1 MQKVNFGTARL
12 LLPTTMNKTV
22 LHIES
27 SAKSTVDHDQLYGF
41 DLDGTLIGSVR
52 DGLIHVNINIK
63 KKLTELSETS
73 DIVIFTNQ
81 FAAPENLESILSRI
95 VSELG
100 IPVHLYAA
108 LKKDK
113 FRKPETGMF
122 DLLPKKYKKITFV
135 GDAAGREG
143 DFSDSDLVF
152 SKNIG
157 ATFKTP
163 EEFFDYSFEIPE
175 EIQLIILV
183 GFPASGKT
191 TLVKDHLEKIDFV
204 SVSRDELGTIPRCVK
219 RAKELLKEGKHVV
232 IDNLNAT
239 RDARKMFIFPGINT
253 ACIRINKGM
262 LECMSRNEKR
272 EKKVPKIVFY
282 KFRKS
287 FEDPSL
293 DEGFSWIYD
302 DIN

>member
-1 MQKVNFGTARL
+1 
-12 LLPTTMNKTV
+12 MNQTV
-22 LHIES
+22 LYIEGGI
-27 SAKSTVDHDQLYGF
+27 KSTTDHDELHGF

-52 DGLIHVNINIK
+52 DGFTHVNINIK
-63 KKLTELSETS
+63 NKLIELSKTS

-81 FAAPENLESILSRI
+81 FAAPKNIESILSQI
-95 VSELG
+95 LSELE
-100 IPVHLYAA
+100 IPVRLYAA
-108 LKKDK
+108 LKKDE
-113 FRKPETGMF
+113 FRKPEKGMF
-122 DLLPKKYKKITFV
+122 NLLPKKYKKVTFV

-152 SKNIG
+152 AKNIG

-191 TLVKDHLEKIDFV
+191 TLVKSHLEKIDFV

-219 RAKELLKEGKHVV
+219 RAKELLKEGRSVV

-239 RDARKMFIFPGINT
+239 RDARKMFIFPGVNT
-253 ACIRINKGM
+253 GCIRINKGM
-262 LECMSRNEKR
+262 LECMSRNENR
-272 EKKVPKIVFY
+272 ENKVPKIVFY

-287 FEDPSL
+287 FEDPSV
-293 DEGFSWIYD
+293 DEGFSWIHD
-302 DIN
+302 DMN